1 MHSLIIR
8 NQDQFNIPGAP
19 VLSANAEIPAAR
31 VILAEMLRDPGRTE
45 GEKNQ
50 IFDALLKDHGL
61 KTESDL
67 AAPSIIRV
75 N

>member
-31 VILAEMLRDPGRTE
+31 VIHSDFSPHFTVGRLPGTW
-45 GEKNQ
+45 
-50 IFDALLKDHGL
+50 IIVALMRLF
-61 KTESDL
+61 
-67 AAPSIIRV
+67 R
-75 N
+75 